1 MSIGSQISARRKQMS
16 MTQQDLAEKMEVSF
30 QAVSAWERD
39 EYLPE
44 TDKLKGLAKA
54 LNTTVGFLMEES
66 IYDIKHW
73 ELKDAMFSVDN
84 MLRRVKM
91 YAQAKK
97 YKETQKAIK
106 LMLTY
111 HEGTYR
117 KSTIGEKI
125 PYVIHPLMMACHAFA
140 LGIDS
145 DDLIAAILLHDVVE
159 DCDVTTEELDVND
172 VIKEAVRAVS
182 FEVQDGMSKE
192 ESKKV
197 YYDQIG
203 KNKLASVVKL
213 LDRCNNVSTMATGFT
228 PNKIARYVD
237 ETEKYVLPLL
247 DIVKRE
253 YDEYYDATFL
263 IKYQIFSV
271 LETIKRIL

>member
-54 LNTTVGFLMEES
+54 LNTKISFLMEENQCDVS
-66 IYDIKHW
+66 HW

-84 MLRRVKM
+84 MLKRVRM
-91 YAQAKK
+91 YSQAKK
-97 YKETQKAIK
+97 YRETQKAIK
-106 LMLTY
+106 LMLKY

-145 DDLIAAILLHDVVE
+145 DDLIATILLHDVVE

-172 VIKEAVRAVS
+172 VIKDAVRAVS

-197 YYDQIG
+197 YYDYIG

-228 PNKIARYVD
+228 PNKIAKYVD